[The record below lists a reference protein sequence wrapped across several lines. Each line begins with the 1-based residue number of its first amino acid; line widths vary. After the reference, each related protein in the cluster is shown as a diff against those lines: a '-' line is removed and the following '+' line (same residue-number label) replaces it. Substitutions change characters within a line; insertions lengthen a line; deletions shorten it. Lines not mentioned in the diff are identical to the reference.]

1 MLFHSQ
7 IFILLFLPLA
17 LAAFYGVARRVTVR
31 DWVLIGASLLFYA
44 WWDWRFV
51 PLLVGQVGLTWL
63 LAEAFWASGRRGWLT
78 AGVVL
83 NLASLGL
90 FKYLGFALSIA
101 RDATGLALPEAG
113 IVLPIGISFFS
124 FQLISYLIDARRG
137 DAPRYCL
144 RRLALFVMLFPHLI
158 AGPIVRHNEIIPQFD
173 RDPRRDGVAERVARG
188 LFLFVLA
195 FVIKVFVADKLAV
208 HVDAAFA
215 RAQTGTLALTVA
227 WAAAVGFALQ
237 IYLDFSAYSEMA
249 MGLAMMMGFTFPQ
262 NFNRPYRATSLRE
275 FWRRWHMSLSRF
287 LRDYLYIPLGGSR
300 QGPLAF
306 AAATMVTMGLCGLW
320 HGAGWTFV
328 AWGLLHGVG
337 LVVVRAWQSAGRTLP
352 DWLGWLLTVLF
363 VVAAF
368 VVFRAPDVATA
379 QNVLSGMAGGGAM
392 TARMVPNFPILI
404 AIAASI
410 ALLPRPNF
418 EIAERH
424 LRPDALFAALAALA
438 LIAGLLEVGQGQPTS
453 FIYFQF

>member
-7 IFILLFLPLA
+7 AFILLFLPLA
-17 LAAFYGVARRVTVR
+17 LAAFYGTAQHVQLR
-31 DWVLIGASLLFYA
+31 DWVLIAASLVFYG
-44 WWDWRFV
+44 WWDWRFL
-51 PLLVGQVGLTWL
+51 PLLIGQVGLTWL
-63 LAEAFWASGRRGWLT
+63 IAEAFWRSGQRSWLA
-78 AGVVL
+78 AGIVL
-83 NLASLGL
+83 NLAALGL
-90 FKYLGFALSIA
+90 FKYLGFALSILRGA
-101 RDATGLALPEAG
+101 SGLALPETS

-124 FQLISYLIDARRG
+124 FQLISYLIDAHRG
-137 DAPRYCL
+137 EAPRYPL

-173 RDPRRDGVAERVARG
+173 RDPLRPGLAERVARG
-188 LFLFVLA
+188 LALFVLA
-195 FVIKVFVADKLAV
+195 FLVKVFIADKLAV

-215 RAQTGTLALTVA
+215 KAATERLTAGLA

-262 NFNRPYRATSLRE
+262 NFSRPYRATSLRE

-300 QGPLAF
+300 QGPIAF
-306 AAATMVTMGLCGLW
+306 AGATMLTMGLCGLW

-337 LVVVRAWQSAGRTLP
+337 LVVVRAWQAQGFVLP
-352 DWLGWLLTVLF
+352 DAAGWALTVLF

-368 VVFRAPDVATA
+368 VLFRAPDLATA
-379 QNVLSGMAGGGAM
+379 LNVLAGMGGMGQAA
-392 TARMVPNFPILI
+392 TRMVPNFPILI
-404 AIAASI
+404 AIAGTI

-418 EIAERH
+418 ELAERH
-424 LRPDALFAALAALA
+424 LRPDARFAMLIALA
-438 LIAGLLEVGQGQPTS
+438 LVAGLLEVGQGQPTS